1 MLQIEVKQ
9 ATQYKECWMGPWGHD
24 TSNVVTYQ
32 FVLAPPVMSLGLS
45 PWRRVVERL
54 IGQLTSG
61 ACALTG
67 PAVPLSGTDGKCA
80 AERNAF
86 I

>member
-1 MLQIEVKQ
+1 M
-9 ATQYKECWMGPWGHD
+9 
-24 TSNVVTYQ
+24 
-32 FVLAPPVMSLGLS
+32 MSLGLS
-45 PWRRVVERL
+45 PWRPVVEQL

-61 ACALTG
+61 AFAPTG

-80 AERNAF
+80 AERDAF